1 MDEKPR
7 KKVAIVG
14 SASHWNK
21 APFHDDSWEI
31 WGLNEMYVMGLPR
44 VTRWFEIHDI
54 NKPNPN
60 VPDHRKRLA
69 DFTSEKKIPV
79 YMWQHYD
86 DIPQSLPY
94 PKDEIVNHF
103 GRYFTNGISWMIA
116 MAIYE
121 GFDVIGIWGVDM
133 AVDTE
138 WEKQRPSCEY
148 FIGWALGKGIEVILP
163 PESDLLFSPFL
174 YGFED
179 EPRDRL
185 YAKHEAREK
194 ELTARI
200 AQTEQQIN
208 QMQAE
213 LFSLRG
219 ARDDS
224 RYWKRLRVC

>member
-1 MDEKPR
+1 
-7 KKVAIVG
+7 
-14 SASHWNK
+14 
-21 APFHDDSWEI
+21 
-31 WGLNEMYVMGLPR
+31 
-44 VTRWFEIHDI
+44 
-54 NKPNPN
+54 
-60 VPDHRKRLA
+60 
-69 DFTSEKKIPV
+69 
-79 YMWQHYD
+79 
-86 DIPQSLPY
+86 
-94 PKDEIVNHF
+94 
-103 GRYFTNGISWMIA
+103 MIA

-133 AVDTE
+133 AVQGE
-138 WEKQRPSCEY
+138 YEAQKPSCEY

-179 EPRDRL
+179 ESRDRL

-208 QMQAE
+208 QAQAE

-224 RYWKRLRVC
+224 RYWKRLRTC